1 MAKDQAASAEQFD
14 VNLPADVLVIGG
26 GPAGVW
32 AALAAADQGASV
44 VIAEKGYLGTSG
56 PFGVGANTGIY
67 YIKPDDPIQ
76 RDALVHARQ
85 PIAYRL
91 SDPAWGY
98 RVFDQS
104 YANLEAMAKWG
115 YEWPRD
121 SRGREDR
128 GSLRGPTIMAFLR
141 SIAEK
146 HGVTILD
153 HSPALELLVTADG
166 AAAGACGVNKQTGDT
181 WQVRAGSVVIT
192 TGGTSFLSGVAGDRT
207 HTGDGYLLAAEAGA
221 DFSGMEF
228 TGQYHAAPTATLL
241 TRGAY
246 RSGVGTY
253 YDNNGNK
260 TLEGRQMVG
269 AILETGGAWDQ
280 LDKTD
285 DPVTQDL
292 IRKTHALAFQHF
304 ERQGIDPFNE
314 RYPVSFVLE
323 GTMRAGGGIA
333 IDDDLATRVPG
344 LFAGGDVTSREKLTG
359 AGPPGGGPASAWAFA
374 SGFFA
379 GRSAAAFAKLLGPRA
394 ATRPASPV
402 GRMGIEPR
410 PRREVAPDGII
421 AAVRDEMLP
430 LEKNYWRTG
439 PGMTTSLQRFDSL
452 WREAVPSIA
461 PLTHTDAKAGARDRM
476 RVREAIAL
484 LAAGRWIYASANQR
498 TESRGLHRRTD
509 FPEQDPAQDHHLICG
524 GLDEVWIRT
533 SPHVNTL
540 SESLGLREAAALNP
554 LQVRA
559 A

>member
-1 MAKDQAASAEQFD
+1 MTSDPQPAAERFD
-14 VNLPADVLVIGG
+14 IELTADVLVIGG

-32 AALAAADQGASV
+32 AALAAVDEGASA
-44 VIAEKGYLGTSG
+44 VIVEKGYVGTSG

-76 RDALVHARQ
+76 RDAIVHARQ

-121 SRGREDR
+121 RQGREDR

-141 SIAEK
+141 AVAEQ

-153 HSPALELLVTADG
+153 HSPALELLLAADG
-166 AAAGACGVNKQTGDT
+166 AAAGARGVNKRNGLL
-181 WQVRAGSVVIT
+181 WEVRAGSVVIT
-192 TGGTSFLSGVAGDRT
+192 TGGTAFLSGVAGDAT

-228 TGQYHAAPTATLL
+228 TGQYHAAPSSTRL

-253 YDNNGNK
+253 YDNHGNK
-260 TLEGRQMVG
+260 TLEGRQMVN

-280 LDKTD
+280 LDRTD

-292 IRKTHALAFQHF
+292 IRKTHALAFQYF
-304 ERQGIDPFNE
+304 ERQGIDPFTE

-333 IDDDLATRVPG
+333 IDDDLATQVPG
-344 LFAGGDVTSREKLTG
+344 LYAGGDVTSREKLTG

-374 SGFFA
+374 TGFFA
-379 GRSAAAFAKLLGPRA
+379 GRSAAGFAKGLGRHAGARPVSPAGRLGVQPRDA
-394 ATRPASPV
+394 
-402 GRMGIEPR
+402 
-410 PRREVAPDGII
+410 REVSPETII
-421 AAVRDEMLP
+421 AAVREEMLP

-439 PGMTTSLQRFDSL
+439 AGMTDSLARFDAL
-452 WREAVPSIA
+452 WREAIPHLA
-461 PLTHTDAKAGARDRM
+461 PLAGADVKAGARDRL
-476 RVREAIAL
+476 RVREAVSL
-484 LAAGRWIYASANQR
+484 LATARWIYASASER

-509 FPEQDPAQDHHLICG
+509 FPEQDPAQDHHLISG
-524 GLDEVWIRT
+524 GLDGVWVRT

-540 SESLGLREAAALNP
+540 SESLGLPEAAALNP
-554 LQVRA
+554 MQETA

>member
-1 MAKDQAASAEQFD
+1 MTSDRQSSAERFD
-14 VNLPADVLVIGG
+14 IELTADVLVIGG

-32 AALAAADQGASV
+32 AALAAVEQGASA

-67 YIKPDDPIQ
+67 YIKPDDPVQ
-76 RDALVHARQ
+76 RDAIVLARQ

-98 RVFDQS
+98 RVYDQS
-104 YANLEAMAKWG
+104 YVNLEAMAKWG
-115 YEWPRD
+115 YEWPHD
-121 SRGREDR
+121 SQGREDR

-141 SIAEK
+141 AIAEK
-146 HGVTILD
+146 HGVTVLD
-153 HSPALELLVTADG
+153 HSPALELLLAADG
-166 AAAGACGVNKQTGDT
+166 AAAGARGVNKQKGQT
-181 WQVRAGSVVIT
+181 WQVRAGSVVIA

-228 TGQYHAAPTATLL
+228 TGQYHAAPTATYL

-253 YDNNGNK
+253 YDNNGDK
-260 TLEGRQMVG
+260 TLEGRQMVN

-280 LDKTD
+280 LDRTD

-292 IRKTHALAFQHF
+292 IRKTHALAFQYF
-304 ERQGIDPFNE
+304 ERQGIDPFTE
-314 RYPVSFVLE
+314 RYSVSFVLE

-333 IDDDLATRVPG
+333 IDDELATRVPG

-359 AGPPGGGPASAWAFA
+359 GGPPGGGPASAWAFA
-374 SGFFA
+374 TGYFA
-379 GRSAAAFAKLLGPRA
+379 GRSAAAFAKGLGRNAMKRSVSA
-394 ATRPASPV
+394 AGRVGLEARERREASP
-402 GRMGIEPR
+402 E
-410 PRREVAPDGII
+410 GII
-421 AAVRDEMLP
+421 AAVREEMLP

-439 PGMTTSLQRFDSL
+439 PGMTASLARFDSL
-452 WREAVPSIA
+452 WRESIPNLA
-461 PLTHTDAKAGARDRM
+461 PLAHTDAKAGARDRL
-476 RVREAIAL
+476 RVREAVAL
-484 LAAGRWIYASANQR
+484 LAAGRWIYASANER

-509 FPEQDPAQDHHLICG
+509 FPRQDPAQDHHLICG
-524 GLDEVWIRT
+524 GLDGVWVRT

-540 SESLGLREAAALNP
+540 SESLGLPEAAALNP
-554 LQVRA
+554 AQVA
-559 A
+559 AA

>member
-1 MAKDQAASAEQFD
+1 MIFKHQRSGSTFE
-14 VNLPADVLVIGG
+14 LTADVLVIGG

-32 AALAAADQGASV
+32 AALAAVEQGASA

-56 PFGVGANTGIY
+56 PFGVGANTGIS

-76 RDALVHARQ
+76 RDAMVQARQ

-115 YEWPRD
+115 YDWPRD
-121 SRGREDR
+121 SQGREDR

-141 SIAEK
+141 SIAQK

-153 HSPALELLVTADG
+153 HSPALELLLADDG
-166 AAAGACGVNKQTGDT
+166 ADAGARGVNKQTGLS
-181 WQVRAGSVVIT
+181 WEVRAGSVVIT

-221 DFSGMEF
+221 EFSGMEF
-228 TGQYHAAPTATLL
+228 TGQYHAAPSSTRL

-260 TLEGRQMVG
+260 TLEGRQMVN

-280 LDKTD
+280 LDRTN

-292 IRKTHALAFQHF
+292 IRKTHALAFRYF
-304 ERQGIDPFNE
+304 ERQGIDPFKE

-359 AGPPGGGPASAWAFA
+359 GGPPGGGPASAWAFA
-374 SGFFA
+374 TGYFA
-379 GRSAAAFAKLLGPRA
+379 GRSAAGFAKGLGRHAGARQVFPAGRIATQPRQ
-394 ATRPASPV
+394 
-402 GRMGIEPR
+402 
-410 PRREVAPDGII
+410 RREVSPDAII
-421 AAVRDEMLP
+421 AAVREEMLP

-439 PGMTTSLQRFDSL
+439 PGMTASLARFDSL
-452 WREAVPSIA
+452 WRESIPHLA
-461 PLTHTDAKAGARDRM
+461 PLAHANAKAGARDRLQ
-476 RVREAIAL
+476 VREAVSL
-484 LAAGRWIYASANQR
+484 LAAGRWIYTSATER

-509 FPEQDPAQDHHLICG
+509 FPEQDPAQDHHLISG
-524 GLDEVWIRT
+524 GLDGVWVRT
-533 SPHVNTL
+533 TPHVNTH

-554 LQVRA
+554 VHATA